1 MPECVERLVS
11 CGFNLIDAYE
21 ICDDYM
27 YDGDYEGLMDYISTV
42 ELEYSCGGNHV
53 GRV

>member
-11 CGFNLIDAYE
+11 CGMNMIDAYE

-27 YDGDYEGLMDYISTV
+27 YDGDYQGLMAYIHSV
-42 ELEYSCGGNHV
+42 ESEYLRGKNNV
-53 GRV
+53 D